1 MAETEPG
8 CLTGPKKE
16 RRIFKSPSSNAV
28 MEVDAKEEEEEE
40 EEAFVGDPSKSIK
53 EDEGALFEDG
63 FVVVVAF

>member
-40 EEAFVGDPSKSIK
+40 EAFVGDPSKSIK
-53 EDEGALFEDG
+53 EDEGALLEDG